1 MDMKVMSTWSVR
13 PGSAREAVKR
23 FLAGDAAP
31 VAGVTLL
38 GRWHSVDLSH
48 GYSLY
53 ETNNAAL
60 LYEGAARWAELMEIE
75 TVLVVEDVDAG
86 PALAKTFK

>member
-1 MDMKVMSTWSVR
+1 MKVMSTWSVK
-13 PGSAREAVKR
+13 PGAIREAVKR

-31 VAGVTLL
+31 VEGVTLL

-53 ETNNAAL
+53 ETDSPAAL
-60 LYEGAARWAELMEIE
+60 FAGSARWVELLDIE
-75 TVLVVEDVDAG
+75 TVLVVEDAEAG
-86 PALAKTFK
+86 AAMAKTFK

>member
-1 MDMKVMSTWSVR
+1 MKAMSTWSVR

-23 FLAGDAAP
+23 FLAGEAAP
-31 VAGVTLL
+31 AEGVTLL

-53 ETNNAAL
+53 ETDSPAA
-60 LYEGAARWAELMEIE
+60 LYEGAARWVELLDIE
-75 TVLVVEDVDAG
+75 TVLVVEDAEAG

>member
-1 MDMKVMSTWSVR
+1 MKVMSTWSVR

-23 FLAGDAAP
+23 FLAGEAMP
-31 VAGVTLL
+31 VEGVALL

-53 ETNNAAL
+53 ETDSPGA
-60 LYEGAARWAELMEIE
+60 LYEGSARWVELLDIE
-75 TVLVVEDVDAG
+75 TTLVVEDAEAG